1 MVQSLPLM
9 RARLA
14 AALAHVGRRM
24 WRRSDLTQSDKVI
37 LDLLSE
43 ALQRLGQ
50 QLKPMDAPLDVIVAN
65 ALPDVQASFHLMAR
79 LATRQTP
86 VLASLPGGPDAVP
99 ERPPDREHHRDF
111 AVFVPGASVH
121 GEPTQ
126 QWPAKDDQNGTNLD
140 QEMPKELH
148 TKDAVQVRGLN
159 PHASPFVPSAM
170 SSCWSGASGGDDAC
184 LPSAEPMQVVAADA
198 DGSKCLAVAEQEQ
211 DEIETLVDDEDA
223 VFEADVDQEDES
235 NIYEWGD
242 RCQAPAGSCLRD
254 PDGEIARLVD

>member
-14 AALAHVGRRM
+14 AALAHFGRRM

-65 ALPDVQASFHLMAR
+65 ALPDVQTSFQLMAR
-79 LATRQTP
+79 VATRQTP
-86 VLASLPGGPDAVP
+86 VLASLPGGPDAGVP
-99 ERPPDREHHRDF
+99 GRPPDREHHRDF
-111 AVFVPGASVH
+111 AVFVPGASAH

-126 QWPAKDDQNGTNLD
+126 QWPAKEHQNGTNLD
-140 QEMPKELH
+140 QEMPKESH
-148 TKDAVQVRGLN
+148 TKDADQVRGLN

-170 SSCWSGASGGDDAC
+170 SSCWSGSSGGE
-184 LPSAEPMQVVAADA
+184 PSAEPMQVVAADA
-198 DGSKCLAVAEQEQ
+198 DGSE
-211 DEIETLVDDEDA
+211 
-223 VFEADVDQEDES
+223 
-235 NIYEWGD
+235 
-242 RCQAPAGSCLRD
+242 
-254 PDGEIARLVD
+254 